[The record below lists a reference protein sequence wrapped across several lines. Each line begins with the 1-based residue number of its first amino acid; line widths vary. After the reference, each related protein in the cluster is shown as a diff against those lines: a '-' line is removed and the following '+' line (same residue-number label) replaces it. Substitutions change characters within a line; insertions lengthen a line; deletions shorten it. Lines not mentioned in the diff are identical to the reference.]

1 MVKADG
7 PGADIKRREPIAITE
22 TAAGYTR
29 YWLSLPLFPETPA
42 LDSSHLQRIG
52 EIRDRIGAIQSRFGG
67 RADEGF
73 ARVMAQAS
81 PGAKLAMGGAAK
93 PEAAAPAPVAA
104 SPVAID
110 ASLAGVGG
118 GIGRIAGPYG
128 SAIAQSAARHGVDA
142 DLVKAVMTAE
152 SGGNPAARSPVGA
165 IGLMQLMP
173 GTAKSLGVDPRD
185 PAQNIEGGA
194 KYLGE
199 LTRRYGLT
207 QGVAA
212 YNAGPGAVE
221 KHGGVPP
228 YKETQAY
235 VKRVLSLYEESKKR

>member
-1 MVKADG
+1 
-7 PGADIKRREPIAITE
+7 
-22 TAAGYTR
+22 
-29 YWLSLPLFPETPA
+29 
-42 LDSSHLQRIG
+42 
-52 EIRDRIGAIQSRFGG
+52 
-67 RADEGF
+67 
-73 ARVMAQAS
+73 MAQAS

-93 PEAAAPAPVAA
+93 PDTAAQAPVTAA
-104 SPVAID
+104 PVAID
-110 ASLAGVGG
+110 ASLPGVPGAGS
-118 GIGRIAGPYG
+118 GIGPIAGPYG

-185 PAQNIEGGA
+185 PVQNIEGGA

-199 LTRRYGLT
+199 VTRRYGLKD
-207 QGVAA
+207 GVAA